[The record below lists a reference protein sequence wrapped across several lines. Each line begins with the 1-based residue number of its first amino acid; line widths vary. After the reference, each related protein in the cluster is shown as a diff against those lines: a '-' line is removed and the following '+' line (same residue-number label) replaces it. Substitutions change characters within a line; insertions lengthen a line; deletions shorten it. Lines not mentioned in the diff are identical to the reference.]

1 MVPLWSHSGFAVAQM
16 PNLSIKN
23 VPAEVV
29 GKLRERAT
37 ANHRSLQGE
46 LLALVTGAVSASHG
60 QAVDFEG
67 RRLRHGHKS
76 IEQIAAEHLQRFRR
90 PVTQGGRSVDLIR
103 GDRDAR

>member
-1 MVPLWSHSGFAVAQM
+1 MEPLRIHWRSIPV

-23 VPAEVV
+23 VPAEIV

-46 LLALVTGAVSASHG
+46 LLALVTAAVSDSRS
-60 QAVDFEG
+60 QVTELNS
-67 RRLRHGHKS
+67 RRVRHGHKS
-76 IEQIAAEHLQRFRR
+76 IEQIAAEHLRQVKR
-90 PVTQGGRSVDLIR
+90 PITKGGLSVDMIR